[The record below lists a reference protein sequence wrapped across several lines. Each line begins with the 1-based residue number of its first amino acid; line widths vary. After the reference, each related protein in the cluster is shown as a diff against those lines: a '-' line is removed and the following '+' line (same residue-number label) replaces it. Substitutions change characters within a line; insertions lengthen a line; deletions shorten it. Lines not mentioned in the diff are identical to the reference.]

1 MYHNQPPG
9 GHLHVCLQKHF
20 LSCFT
25 ESSSSALPVV
35 DTDMTTALLWPPL
48 MSTAA
53 AMSPC
58 RAEWTALW
66 TCGPPGPCPM
76 CSHRMYNA
84 PVLNLNVYMYTHAG
98 CITQCGR
105 SELVCQNLLGVSTD
119 LLILLEDMDS
129 VVLRD
134 FSCSLICRNT
144 AALLKPRLLYF
155 PTLFSK
161 SASHWTNGEK
171 KYF

>member
-1 MYHNQPPG
+1 MYQNQPPG

-20 LSCFT
+20 LSCFIQ
-25 ESSSSALPVV
+25 SSSSALPVV

-48 MSTAA
+48 VSTSA

-58 RAEWTALW
+58 RAAWTALW

-76 CSHRMYNA
+76 CSHRMYSA
-84 PVLNLNVYMYTHAG
+84 PALNLNVWMYTQTRTG
-98 CITQCGR
+98 CITHSGH
-105 SELVCQNLLGVSTD
+105 SELVFRNTVWLSTD
-119 LLILLEDMDS
+119 LFILLEDMDS
-129 VVLRD
+129 VALRD

-144 AALLKPRLLYF
+144 AALLKPRLSYF
-155 PTLFSK
+155 QTLFSK
-161 SASHWTNGEK
+161 SASHRT